1 MDKTTVTNSSVPE
14 SEESQSKTQTGEGE
28 SPQKEVEN
36 RIRENLRAE
45 YSRKEVEL
53 SKKVNTLESEIEGL
67 KEQEN
72 LSKAERDRLNR
83 LESRK
88 DDLENQLEVLET
100 DPQYRPYV
108 EKIKRETERMKQEA
122 KEEAKLEAI
131 EAFKDDMIQQWAEKE
146 GVEFDELY
154 EQLQPYAAKHR
165 KEPLLKR
172 VRLAYQEYGKMKS
185 LLKKEADLQKREAEL
200 TQFSEDGQRTT
211 RETTLEE
218 AIKKRD
224 TIAQARKL
232 GL

>member
-1 MDKTTVTNSSVPE
+1 
-14 SEESQSKTQTGEGE
+14 
-28 SPQKEVEN
+28 
-36 RIRENLRAE
+36 
-45 YSRKEVEL
+45 
-53 SKKVNTLESEIEGL
+53 
-67 KEQEN
+67 
-72 LSKAERDRLNR
+72 
-83 LESRK
+83 
-88 DDLENQLEVLET
+88 
-100 DPQYRPYV
+100 
-108 EKIKRETERMKQEA
+108 
-122 KEEAKLEAI
+122 
-131 EAFKDDMIQQWAEKE
+131 MIQQWAEKE